1 MSDKEVV
8 DVTTEVAKEIAKDV
22 YNDAGKPIA
31 KPTGELIGLL
41 PRAIKAAFAHLEKWI
56 LQREYSVL
64 ETKKLLEEK
73 LKDTPPEL
81 IESPEPHIAVPA
93 MQYISY
99 CMDNEELRDM
109 YANLLANSMN
119 KVVKNGVHPGFVEII
134 KQLSPDEAKIIR
146 YLRAHRRIPTIGLKI
161 DKTNSSHVIY
171 IKEFSNVPELS
182 MCENI
187 YDSQKYID
195 NLVRLGL
202 VERSSDGTYIS
213 NESVYEPLKN
223 HPFIK
228 NKYQNIEKQSAAID
242 NFSKI
247 DYVKGYCELTSFGE
261 SFCSICLETQ
271 KETQKVIILKVQEG

>member
-1 MSDKEVV
+1 MSDEFVIEQKQGLGNAGTQVGVQNNYGLSPVEA
-8 DVTTEVAKEIAKDV
+8 TRMAFEI
-22 YNDAGKPIA
+22 
-31 KPTGELIGLL
+31 
-41 PRAIKAAFAHLEKWI
+41 F
-56 LQREYSVL
+56 REYYPQLREEALKELNNLV
-64 ETKKLLEEK
+64 EEK
-73 LKDTPPEL
+73 LSSIPQEL
-81 IESPEPHIAVPA
+81 IDSPKPRIAVPTLQNA
-93 MQYISY
+93 SIT
-99 CMDNEELRDM
+99 EECEVREL

-146 YLRAHRRIPTIGLKI
+146 YMRIHKRIPTLGLKI
-161 DKTNSSHVIY
+161 DKTNSSHAVY
-171 IKEFSNVPELS
+171 VKEFSNVPELS

-202 VERSSDGTYIS
+202 VERSPDGTYIS

-228 NKYQNIEKQSAAID
+228 NKYQNIEKQSATID

-271 KETQKVIILKVQEG
+271 KVIILKAQEG